1 MMRTIKQLLMTVAV
15 LLCSVAAN
23 AYDFETDGIC
33 YDITSATDLTV
44 SVASGSEKY
53 KGKIDIPSTVTYN
66 SSTYTVT
73 GIRGTA
79 FRASMVLTQVTI
91 PNSVKTIDAFAFSNC
106 RNLSGVTIGNGV
118 TSIEY
123 STFENCESLASVTIG
138 NSVTYIGEYAF
149 ASCKRLTSIT
159 IPNSVKTIGQ
169 FAFQGCAKLT
179 DVTVGNSVTTIEW
192 YAFQFCSN
200 LASITIPGSVTMIED
215 YAFAACSKLA
225 SICMLGKTP
234 PSACNFTD
242 EQYANITLYVPEGSL
257 EAYRNADK
265 WKNFQNIQES
275 GATGISNADA
285 GNVAIEATANGI
297 SLSGAEG
304 KAVAVYTANGTRV
317 AYIGNYAGE
326 EIALGNG
333 VYIVQAGG
341 NVMKVKL

>member
-1 MMRTIKQLLMTVAV
+1 MTVAV

-33 YDITSATDLTV
+33 YDITSAADLTV

-79 FRASMVLTQVTI
+79 FRASMGLTQVTI

-106 RNLSGVTIGNGV
+106 RSLSDVTIGNGV

-138 NSVTYIGEYAF
+138 NSVKYIGEYAF

-159 IPNSVKTIGQ
+159 IPNSVTTIGE

-179 DVTVGNSVTTIEW
+179 DVTVGNSVTTIGW

-200 LASITIPGSVTMIED
+200 LASITIPCSVTMIED
-215 YAFAACSKLA
+215 YAFAACGKLT
-225 SICMLGKTP
+225 SICMLSKTP
-234 PSACNFTD
+234 PSVYNFTE
-242 EQYANITLYVPEGSL
+242 EQYANITLYVPQGSL
-257 EAYRNADK
+257 EIYQNADN
-265 WKNFQNIQES
+265 WKNFWDIQEFN
-275 GATGISNADA
+275 ATGIDDVNANDI
-285 GNVAIEATANGI
+285 AIAVTTNGIALLNANG
-297 SLSGAEG
+297 
-304 KAVAVYTANGTRV
+304 KVVAVYTV
-317 AYIGNYAGE
+317 AGALVEKIDSYAGE
-326 EIALGNG
+326 EIALNKG
-333 VYIVQAGG
+333 VYVLRIGNKRIKVQ
-341 NVMKVKL
+341 L